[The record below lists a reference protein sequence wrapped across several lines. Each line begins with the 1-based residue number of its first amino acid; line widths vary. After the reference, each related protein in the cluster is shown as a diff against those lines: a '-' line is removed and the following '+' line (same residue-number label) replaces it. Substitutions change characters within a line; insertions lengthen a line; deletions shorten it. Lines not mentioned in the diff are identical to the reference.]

1 MRFGLICIQAS
12 RFGKNLVGEM
22 VVLVDEQIDFL
33 ANLITFPVQIVKLL
47 HCSVLPI
54 HLLL

>member
-1 MRFGLICIQAS
+1 MCLGLICLQTS
-12 RFGKNLVGEM
+12 RFGKDLVREM

-33 ANLITFPVQIVKLL
+33 TNLITFPVQIVKLL
-47 HCSVLPI
+47 HGSVLPI